1 MRSVRACQHAS
12 IWGMG
17 SGRKLF
23 TNHGLHL
30 NGLGK
35 EVLSKQ
41 IVSHT
46 YALLDQEKDPPVI
59 LSWNSDLRST
69 NTLHQGKVTN
79 RASTRTK
86 EIPSTKSGD
95 FFMVNTDLKVGNV
108 VTIRL
113 SCQKQ
118 KDMNFHKAN
127 QPIKSTFPPKCKRVR
142 KESQRSMKS
151 RELLSHL
158 HPDSSHV
165 LYLTEHHLSMNK

>member
-1 MRSVRACQHAS
+1 MKSVRPYQQAS

-17 SGRKLF
+17 SGRKIF

-46 YALLDQEKDPPVI
+46 VCIARLTPTPPII

-69 NTLHQGKVTN
+69 DTLHQGKVTN

-86 EIPSTKSGD
+86 KIPSTKSDD
-95 FFMVNTDLKVGNV
+95 FLW
-108 VTIRL
+108 
-113 SCQKQ
+113 
-118 KDMNFHKAN
+118 
-127 QPIKSTFPPKCKRVR
+127 
-142 KESQRSMKS
+142 
-151 RELLSHL
+151 
-158 HPDSSHV
+158 
-165 LYLTEHHLSMNK
+165 